1 MGGMVLQFATCEV
14 GRAINFI
21 NNAYKPSAELNPE
34 DVPLLCDLLRRD
46 IVRVQDPTFHR
57 LAAIVL
63 GPQGNMERDRAEIDA
78 AVEQLKTALER
89 LA

>member
-1 MGGMVLQFATCEV
+1 MQFATCEV
-14 GRAINFI
+14 GRAISFI
-21 NNAYKPSAELNPE
+21 NNSYKSSAELTPE

-46 IVRVQDPTFHR
+46 IVRVLDPTFHGA
-57 LAAIVL
+57 AAIVL
-63 GPQGNMERDRAEIDA
+63 GTQGNMERDRIEIDA

>member
-1 MGGMVLQFATCEV
+1 MVVEFATCEV
-14 GRAINFI
+14 GRAIRFI
-21 NNAYKPSAELNPE
+21 NNAYKPTAELKPE

-46 IVRVQDPTFHR
+46 ILRVQDPTFHG

-63 GPQGNMERDRAEIDA
+63 GTQGSMERDRAEIDA

>member
-1 MGGMVLQFATCEV
+1 MVLQFATCEV

-21 NNAYKPSAELNPE
+21 NNAYKPSAELKPE

-46 IVRVQDPTFHR
+46 IVRVQDPTFHG

-63 GPQGNMERDRAEIDA
+63 GTQGNMERDRAEIDA
-78 AVEQLKTALER
+78 AVEQLKTTLER